1 VFATA
6 SGLAGFLQ
14 FGTAS
19 AAFTVAGVSL
29 LVAAAI
35 GSLAMTWLQSRFAHV
50 NAAVLFI
57 ALLFFGWLW
66 GVWGLLLGA
75 PLLAI
80 AKAVCDRVEEL
91 KPVGALLGR

>member
-1 VFATA
+1 MNTLTKAKEYLRGRKTY
-6 SGLAGFLQ
+6 LIAG
-14 FGTAS
+14 A
-19 AAFTVAGVSL
+19 SL
-29 LVAAAI
+29 LVAAVI
-35 GSLAMTWLQSRFAHV
+35 GSLVMTWLQSRFARV

-80 AKAVCDRVEEL
+80 AKVICDRVEPL
-91 KPVGALLGR
+91 KPAGALLGR